1 MKSASTQACRII
13 AKHILDVLGS
23 LILLALLSPIMLV
36 AAILIRC
43 NTRGPVLFHQQRL
56 GINGRS
62 FGLWKFRTM
71 LEGSGAASHDRLAEN
86 DPRITSSG
94 RGLRS
99 WGIDELPQLW
109 NVLKGQMS
117 LVGPRPAPLYHLN
130 QYTLLQRKR
139 LLVRP
144 GLTGWAFIHGRN
156 NIPWKE
162 RIELDV
168 WYVENWSLLL
178 DMKVLFK
185 SLFVILKREGV
196 YGPSGTNDTFV

>member
-56 GINGRS
+56 GIKGQP
-62 FGLWKFRTM
+62 FKLWKFRTM
-71 LEGSGAASHDRLAEN
+71 MEGSGAVSHDRLTRD
-86 DPRITSSG
+86 DPRITSIG
-94 RGLRS
+94 KVLRA

-109 NVLKGQMS
+109 CVLIGQMS
-117 LVGPRPAPLYHLN
+117 LVGPRPAPLYHLDH
-130 QYTLLQRKR
+130 YTQLQRKR

-144 GLTGWAFIHGRN
+144 GLTGWALIHGRN